1 MTDIPSE
8 NAMISVRDLRVS
20 FGSGAGLVHAV
31 DGVSFN
37 VQPGEALYLP
47 PEKRVQVW

>member
-37 VQPGEALYLP
+37 VQPGDKYYLP
-47 PEKRVQVW
+47 PEQRVKLW